1 MYHDRLLR
9 EGKGL
14 EYGICGVGVM
24 PQDWAMRDALAA
36 QDHLYTLVVKHA
48 DGTYEPRV
56 IGSIV
61 DYRFAPDD
69 EKAVIEQL
77 AAETTRIVSL
87 TVTEGDYE
95 IGNVVFR
102 HRPGGERRRAL
113 RARLHGPRGNTD
125 AGRRPRRR
133 PRRLQGDAD
142 RAPLQSRGP

>member
-48 DGTYEPRV
+48 DGTYQPRV

-69 EKAVIEQL
+69 E
-77 AAETTRIVSL
+77 
-87 TVTEGDYE
+87 
-95 IGNVVFR
+95 
-102 HRPGGERRRAL
+102 RP
-113 RARLHGPRGNTD
+113 
-125 AGRRPRRR
+125 
-133 PRRLQGDAD
+133 
-142 RAPLQSRGP
+142 